1 MKLAEEGRK
10 DGKDTGLLGN
20 VRSILT
26 ELGPKEYWGRA
37 NTPKK
42 SQWKKI
48 VRQAVTEWE
57 QRKRKTWKKR
67 KGMSPQWNGNG
78 AVGKGKSITPNVR
91 RRQKFVGGSEADDD
105 ERGNGGHS
113 KAHK

>member
-1 MKLAEEGRK
+1 MYELGWSTVQGWVWKERLGVYARLKETTGMMGEAFDEGMKLAEEGRE

-26 ELGPKEYWGRA
+26 ELGLKEYWGRA

-48 VRQAVTEWE
+48 VRQAVIEWE
-57 QRKRKTWKKR
+57 QRK
-67 KGMSPQWNGNG
+67 
-78 AVGKGKSITPNVR
+78 
-91 RRQKFVGGSEADDD
+91 
-105 ERGNGGHS
+105 
-113 KAHK
+113 